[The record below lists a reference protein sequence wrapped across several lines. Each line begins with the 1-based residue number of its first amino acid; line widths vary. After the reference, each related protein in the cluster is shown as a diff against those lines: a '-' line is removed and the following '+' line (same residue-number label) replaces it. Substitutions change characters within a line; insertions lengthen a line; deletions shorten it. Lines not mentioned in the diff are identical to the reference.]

1 MSIDSVKVSVLK
13 IEKRQLIVL
22 SKETLFFSLFFQGS
36 SVQESPSSSTRDI
49 LSLIKPSVPVNF
61 SKIQNLFH

>member
-36 SVQESPSSSTRDI
+36 SVQ
-49 LSLIKPSVPVNF
+49 
-61 SKIQNLFH
+61 